1 MKTRTLRPIH
11 PGRHLQEFIEEMEI
25 SEYRL
30 AKDTGMD
37 RRRVNLLIQG
47 ARNVTV
53 DTALRLGRYFGQSP
67 EFWLNLQ
74 RQYDLDSARGLRQ
87 KIERAIRPLAAAA

>member
-1 MKTRTLRPIH
+1 MKTKTLPAIH
-11 PGRHLQEFIEEMEI
+11 PGRHLQEFIDEMEI

-47 ARNVTV
+47 QRSVTV
-53 DTALRLGRYFGQSP
+53 DTAIRLGCYFGQSP

-87 KIERAIRPLAAAA
+87 KIEHSIRPFAAAA

>member
-1 MKTRTLRPIH
+1 MTTKTLPPIH
-11 PGRHLQEFIEEMEI
+11 PGRHLKEFIDEMGI

-37 RRRVNLLIQG
+37 RRRVNLLIQRK
-47 ARNVTV
+47 RNVTV
-53 DTALRLGRYFGQSP
+53 DTAIRLGRYFGQSP

-74 RQYDLDSARGLRQ
+74 RQHDLDAARALRRM
-87 KIERAIRPLAAAA
+87 IEKAVRPLAPAA